1 MPTKE
6 EITELAF
13 RRYKSGESYE
23 KSVWYLAYYTEK
35 IKINIKD
42 YNNSIEPLE
51 SENLILL
58 LKDNVNGALF
68 EPDEEAVRELAEKIH
83 SDQPEKSK
91 LHWYIAEKML
101 LLEEIE
107 NIIRNNYNE
116 PHESDSEPT

>member
-1 MPTKE
+1 MPSKE

-13 RRYKSGESYE
+13 KRYKSGESYE

-42 YNNSIEPLE
+42 FNNSIEPLE

-58 LKDNVNGALF
+58 FKDNVNGALF
-68 EPDEEAVRELAEKIH
+68 EPDEEKVRELAEKIY

-107 NIIRNNYNE
+107 YIIRNNYNE
-116 PHESDSEPT
+116 PHESDT